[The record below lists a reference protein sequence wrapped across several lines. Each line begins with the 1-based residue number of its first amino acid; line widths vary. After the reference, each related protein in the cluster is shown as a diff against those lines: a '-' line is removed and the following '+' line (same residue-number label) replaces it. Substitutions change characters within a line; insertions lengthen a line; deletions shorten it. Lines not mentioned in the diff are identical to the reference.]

1 MSVNYDSK
9 KFYNIGYR
17 PPSETQDRQ
26 FYGKSEYVIR
36 FPQAKLD
43 HLSSKGN

>member
-17 PPSETQDRQ
+17 PPSETQDRK
-26 FYGKSEYVIR
+26 FCVVKSQSKLLG
-36 FPQAKLD
+36 FPE
-43 HLSSKGN
+43 LS